1 MTRQAEKHPTTTT
14 NPLPSD
20 QESRLTGTR
29 RFNRKLM
36 VSRVAQRPAAACVSI
51 QGGLRGDTKRRR
63 AEGRVRAVVAAQP

>member
-29 RFNRKLM
+29 RFNRKR
-36 VSRVAQRPAAACVSI
+36 RVAQRPAAACVSI